1 MNDILDVFL
10 IRFLFVL
17 IICGLIV
24 LYKYTHFLLYP
35 SSKNQLIKRFYP
47 SRNPAETILIFSRIF
62 GIGLIF
68 SNFKIFLNHGFFYAA
83 FDFILTST
91 VTFSLYLL
99 SLYILES
106 IALSE
111 FEYTDEIT
119 QKNNIPYAMISA
131 SYSIGIPIIFR
142 AFLTNSVSENFH
154 SIIYIIFMWCF
165 TIVLLGFAVKSYSF
179 VSKLSLNYL
188 LSQKSYALG
197 FSYFGFFLAWIII
210 VSSALNQPIVD
221 FKDYGISLIL
231 RIILSLLI
239 MPIFKGIIPYI
250 FQIQD
255 DLEINTTVGK
265 LQLPSY
271 GVGIYEGVMF
281 MTSAFM
287 TTLVTS
293 NIVFPS
299 F

>member
-10 IRFLFVL
+10 IRFLFVF

-68 SNFKIFLNHGFFYAA
+68 SNFKIFLNNGFFYAA

-91 VTFSLYLL
+91 ITFSLYLL

-142 AFLTNSVSENFH
+142 AFLTHSVSENFH

-210 VSSALNQPIVD
+210 ISSALNQPIVD
-221 FKDYGISLIL
+221 IKDYGISLIL

-281 MTSAFM
+281 ITSAFM

>member
-24 LYKYTHFLLYP
+24 LYKYIHFILYP
-35 SSKNQLIKRFYP
+35 SSKNQLSQKFYP
-47 SRNPAETILIFSRIF
+47 SRNPSETIMVFSRILGL
-62 GIGLIF
+62 GIIF
-68 SNFKIFLNHGFFYAA
+68 SNFNIFLNQGFFYAT
-83 FDFILTST
+83 FDFILSST
-91 VTFSLYLL
+91 ITFSLYLL
-99 SLYILES
+99 SIYILES

-111 FEYTDEIT
+111 YEYIDEIT
-119 QKNNIPYAMISA
+119 QKNNISYAMVSA

-142 AFLTNSVSENFH
+142 AYLTHTVYENSHN
-154 SIIYIIFMWCF
+154 IIYIIFMWCF

-179 VSKLSLNYL
+179 VSKLNFNYL
-188 LSQKSYALG
+188 LGQKSYALG
-197 FSYFGFFLAWIII
+197 FSYFGFFLAWVIILA
-210 VSSALNQPIVD
+210 SALDQPIVEI
-221 FKDYGISLIL
+221 KYYGISIIL
-231 RIILSLLI
+231 RIILSILI

-250 FQIQD
+250 FQIKD
-255 DLEINTTVGK
+255 DLEISTK
-265 LQLPSY
+265 DEKSQLPSY
-271 GVGIYEGVMF
+271 GLGIYEGVMF

-293 NIVFPS
+293 NIIFPS

>member
-10 IRFLFVL
+10 IRFLFVF

-68 SNFKIFLNHGFFYAA
+68 SNFKIFLNNGFFYAA

-91 VTFSLYLL
+91 ITFSLYLL

-142 AFLTNSVSENFH
+142 AFLTHSVSENFH

-210 VSSALNQPIVD
+210 ISSALNQPIVD
-221 FKDYGISLIL
+221 IKDYGISLIL

-271 GVGIYEGVMF
+271 GLGIYEGVMF
-281 MTSAFM
+281 ITSAFM